1 MQLIGERV
9 RLFDGATER
18 WIGVDQ
24 VKAKFGVEPI
34 EVVEVMGLM
43 GDGVDNI
50 PGVRGIGAKTASAL
64 IQHFHNLE
72 NLFAH
77 LDEIETTRFRA
88 AARIRKALVDY
99 KQTAFLSRAL
109 ATAKSDVPI
118 RVDLEQ
124 LRLHGSNRERLRML
138 FTELEFTN
146 LLKIVEHRAE
156 SLSARRP
163 QR

>member
-1 MQLIGERV
+1 
-9 RLFDGATER
+9 
-18 WIGVDQ
+18 
-24 VKAKFGVEPI
+24 
-34 EVVEVMGLM
+34 
-43 GDGVDNI
+43 
-50 PGVRGIGAKTASAL
+50 
-64 IQHFHNLE
+64 
-72 NLFAH
+72 
-77 LDEIETTRFRA
+77 
-88 AARIRKALVDY
+88 VDY